1 MSVSKNIESC
11 LRGEEKK
18 KAFVLDT
25 KKASANTIRWGFSLI
40 TNIKSSY
47 KKMLLHINCNAGQE
61 IAKQLYAS
69 SSPVILV
76 GRNAKKLTK
85 LHRGLAQDYPNLEI

>member
-1 MSVSKNIESC
+1 
-11 LRGEEKK
+11 
-18 KAFVLDT
+18 
-25 KKASANTIRWGFSLI
+25 
-40 TNIKSSY
+40 
-47 KKMLLHINCNAGQE
+47 MLLHINCNAGQE